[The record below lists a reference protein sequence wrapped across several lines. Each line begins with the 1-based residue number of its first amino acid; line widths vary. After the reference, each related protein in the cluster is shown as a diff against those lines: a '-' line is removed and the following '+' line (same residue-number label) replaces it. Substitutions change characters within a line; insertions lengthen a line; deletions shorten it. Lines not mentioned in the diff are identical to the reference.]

1 MSNTDLQSGPDLH
14 GKNSDADDEDSGLI
28 QRFLQKIWSYIRRGN
43 ILFACWTIP
52 FEKLDLETFTKADGL
67 SARGFAL
74 VLIAV
79 LTFAARGDPAAGS
92 TEAYSAFAGG
102 IAIVLTIILNLISR
116 AFHVSVRRRL
126 VISAY
131 ASTIIVMFLFVV
143 VQQVLIYEFP
153 VQLENLKDA
162 GSILVSAILAGLIAF
177 VLLLLK
183 SKVWDKHR
191 IGRLGILH
199 GTTLTSGSTLI
210 AIIVA
215 FMSPRLFHLFEELL
229 NKLGNL
235 LS

>member
-1 MSNTDLQSGPDLH
+1 
-14 GKNSDADDEDSGLI
+14 
-28 QRFLQKIWSYIRRGN
+28 
-43 ILFACWTIP
+43 
-52 FEKLDLETFTKADGL
+52 
-67 SARGFAL
+67 
-74 VLIAV
+74 
-79 LTFAARGDPAAGS
+79 
-92 TEAYSAFAGG
+92 
-102 IAIVLTIILNLISR
+102 
-116 AFHVSVRRRL
+116 VRRRL